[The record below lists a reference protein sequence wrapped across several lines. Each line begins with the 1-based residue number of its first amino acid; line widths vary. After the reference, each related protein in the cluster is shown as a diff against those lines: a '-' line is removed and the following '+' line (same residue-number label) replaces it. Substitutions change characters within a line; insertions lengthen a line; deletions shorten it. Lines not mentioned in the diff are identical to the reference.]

1 MRESEMNLVGALGA
15 LVLAFGDEMPNDE
28 QLAALKQYTTAVR
41 EDEREKAAIRAEAVE
56 VWNRDSADA
65 KRDVVEAIRHA

>member
-28 QLAALKQYTTAVR
+28 QLAALKHYTTAVR
-41 EDEREKAAIRAEAVE
+41 EDEREQAVARVKKLPDDWGPTAEDAIVR
-56 VWNRDSADA
+56 
-65 KRDVVEAIRHA
+65 AIRHA